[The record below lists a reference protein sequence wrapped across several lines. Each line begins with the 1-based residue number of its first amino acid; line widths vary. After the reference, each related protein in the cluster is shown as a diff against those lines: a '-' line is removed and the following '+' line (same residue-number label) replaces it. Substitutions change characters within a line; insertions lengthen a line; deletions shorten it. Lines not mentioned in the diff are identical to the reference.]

1 MNETIYT
8 SISSSNFALKPS
20 KSVKVLW
27 LRTKVIIKYLFSI
40 YYSAS
45 HCFMHKGYYSEQFYK
60 HLALTKLV
68 DIYYLI

>member
-1 MNETIYT
+1 MNETICT

-27 LRTKVIIKYLFSI
+27 LQTKVIIKYLLSI

-45 HCFMHKGYYSEQFYK
+45 HCFMHKGYYSEQYYK
-60 HLALTKLV
+60 HLAFSKLI
-68 DIYYLI
+68 DIYYHI